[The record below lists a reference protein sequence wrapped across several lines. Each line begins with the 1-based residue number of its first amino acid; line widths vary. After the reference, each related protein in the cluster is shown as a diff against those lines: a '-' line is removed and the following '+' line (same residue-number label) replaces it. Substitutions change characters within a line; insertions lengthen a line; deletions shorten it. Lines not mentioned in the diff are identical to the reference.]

1 MKRTHR
7 SAMTLL
13 EVTIVLLVVGLLSAV
28 AAPKFSAAV
37 RGSQVRA
44 AAIQLGGHVSYL
56 RRVAINEGRNSTL
69 AISEAND
76 LYSSAD
82 VDFPE
87 RIGTKILVRLKE
99 AFDSSLEL
107 TADFDGAKFMTF
119 DLEGV
124 PHVGITPMISG
135 TIKISSPGVESYHIV
150 IAAGTGYVTV
160 VSDSQIFPDSN
171 TQANFW
177 FPPDQILASI

>member
-1 MKRTHR
+1 MKRTRR

-28 AAPKFSAAV
+28 AAPKFAATV

-44 AAIQLGGHVSYL
+44 AAIQLGGHVTYL
-56 RRVAINEGRNSTL
+56 RRVAISEGRNSTL
-69 AISEAND
+69 TISEAND

-87 RIGTKILVRLKE
+87 RIGAKILVRLKE
-99 AFDSSLEL
+99 TFDSSLEL

-124 PHVGITPMISG
+124 PHVGITPMVSG
-135 TIKISSPGVESYHIV
+135 MIKISSPGVESYYIV
-150 IAAGTGYVTV
+150 IAPGTGYVSV
-160 VSDSQIFPDSN
+160 VSGSQILSDSN
-171 TQANFW
+171 EQASFW
-177 FPPDQILASI
+177 FPTDQILASI